1 MKQNHKVQMLELADN
16 DFRIIMIYKKQI
28 YWERLI

>member
-1 MKQNHKVQMLELADN
+1 MKQNHKVQRLELADN
-16 DFRIIMIYKKQI
+16 DFKIIMIYKNQI